1 MALAIPIISTFDGKG
16 ISKAVN
22 EFKNLEG
29 ASKKAQF
36 AIKKAA
42 VPAGL
47 ALAGLGAALF
57 DATKGAMEDSAAQD
71 KLAGVLQRVTGA
83 TDKQIKANEDFITK
97 QGKLLGITDD
107 ELRPALG
114 RLATATGSVTKAQEL
129 ATAAMDIA
137 AATGKPL
144 EAVISAVEK
153 AYGGNTAALAK
164 LAPEVR
170 KMIKDGA
177 SFEEVMKE
185 LAKTT
190 GGAATDAANTAA
202 GKFKTLKTSLDETK
216 ESIGAA
222 LLPAV
227 EKVLPYLQK
236 MADWASDNPDKF
248 LIIAGTIGAIAAA
261 VLVANTAM
269 KVYTAGTIIA
279 TAAQAAFNA
288 VMSANPIA
296 LIVLGIAALIAGLIL
311 AYKNF
316 EGLRNIVDS
325 VGRGLK
331 TGFIAVVDTAKAS
344 ATTLGTAF
352 KTAFK
357 GIAEDWNNTVGKLS
371 FTVPSWVPKIGGK
384 GFDVPDIPMLAAGGI
399 VTGPTLAL
407 IGERGPEA
415 VIPLSGPNAGGG
427 MGMGGNNVT
436 INVNGGDPQSVV
448 NALRTYMRQNGS
460 VPIRVSNIF

>member
-1 MALAIPIISTFDGKG
+1 MAVNIPIISEFNGKG
-16 ISKAVN
+16 VDKAIAQ
-22 EFKNLEG
+22 FKQLEG
-29 ASKKAQF
+29 AGKKAQF
-36 AIKKAA
+36 AIKKATI
-42 VPAGL
+42 PATL
-47 ALAGLGAALF
+47 ALAGLGTALF
-57 DATKGAMEDSAAQD
+57 DATKGAIEDQAAQD
-71 KLAGVLQRVTGA
+71 KLAGVLKRVTGA
-83 TDKQIKANEDFITK
+83 TDKQIKANEKFITK

-107 ELRPALG
+107 ELRPALS

-153 AYGGNTAALAK
+153 AYGGNLAALGR

-170 KMIKDGA
+170 QMIKDGA

-222 LLPAV
+222 LLPV
-227 EKVLPYLQK
+227 VKKVLPYLQK
-236 MADWASDNPDKF
+236 MADWAEDNPDKF

-316 EGLRNIVDS
+316 EGFRNIVDS

-384 GFDVPDIPMLAAGGI
+384 GFDVPDIPMLAEGGI
-399 VTGPTLAL
+399 VTRPTLAM
-407 IGERGPEA
+407 IGEGNGPEA
-415 VIPLSGPNAGGG
+415 VIPLSKMGG
-427 MGMGGNNVT
+427 MGIGGGVNIT
-436 INVNGGDPQSVV
+436 IQTGVGDPVAIGKAVSDAL
-448 NALRTYMRQNGS
+448 NAYNRRTGKMAA
-460 VPIRVSNIF
+460 